1 VPRPSSPRS
10 EPAAAKKACTTPGL
24 NRAGASARQREG
36 AAGLARRQEARLA
49 SLIEHARAGSP
60 FYQRLYRDQ
69 PAHGVVLRNLPPV
82 TKPEL
87 MAAFDDWVTD
97 PAVTRAGVE
106 AFISDPALIGTP
118 WRGEYFVCTSS
129 GTTVYR
135 AFSVRADLAWLS
147 VGRMLGLARRRLRG
161 RPSWA
166 GWRTPRHVRGF

>member
-1 VPRPSSPRS
+1 MGDQRVARVVR
-10 EPAAAKKACTTPGL
+10 EL
-24 NRAGASARQREG
+24 LRAQREG

-60 FYQRLYRDQ
+60 FYQRLYRYQ

-87 MAAFDDWVTD
+87 MAAFDEWVTD

-106 AFISDPALIGTP
+106 AFIADPALIGTP
-118 WRGEYFVCTSS
+118 YRGEYFVCTSS
-129 GTTVYR
+129 GTTGYPGLFVHDAGAVTVYR

-147 VGRMLGLARRRLRG
+147 VGLMLG
-161 RPSWA
+161 
-166 GWRTPRHVRGF
+166 